1 MNPGPPNSSRRER
14 SDMAQYESRA
24 ATLYLDLLKGCLTR
38 MLFPDVSWD
47 WDLASKR
54 PFDFDVRREGQDWPT
69 EAETMVGMR
78 RLDNL
83 HQCARMVLRE
93 GVPGDFVETGVW
105 RGGCGLLMRAVL
117 EAYEDTERSV
127 WLADSFQGL
136 PAPSLAEYP
145 QDSGDPHATL
155 TSYLGVSLETVQ
167 ANFRRYGLLDDRVK
181 FLPGWFRDTLPV
193 APVERIA
200 VLRLDGDMY
209 ESTHLALTH
218 LYPKLS
224 SGGFLIVDDYGALP
238 NCRRAVE
245 DFRHTHTITES
256 MVTVDWTGVYWR
268 KG

>member
-1 MNPGPPNSSRRER
+1 MT
-14 SDMAQYESRA
+14 DYESPA
-24 ATLYLDLLKGCLTR
+24 AARYLDLLKGCLTR
-38 MLFPDVSWD
+38 MLFPDLSWD
-47 WDLASKR
+47 WDLANKR
-54 PFDFDVRREGQDWPT
+54 PFDPDLRREGQDWPT
-69 EAETMVGMR
+69 EAETIVGMR

-83 HQCARMVLRE
+83 HQCTRTVLRE
-93 GVPGDFVETGVW
+93 DISGDLVETGVW
-105 RGGCGLLMRAVL
+105 RGGCAILMRAVL
-117 EAYEDTERSV
+117 EAYEDAERSV

-136 PAPSLAEYP
+136 PAPSPAKYP
-145 QDSGDPHATL
+145 QDAGDQLSTF
-155 TSYLGVSLETVQ
+155 TSYLGVALETVQ

-218 LYPKLS
+218 LYPKLE

-238 NCRRAVE
+238 NCRQAVE
-245 DFRHTHTITES
+245 DFRHAQAIAEPLVS
-256 MVTVDWTGVYWR
+256 VDWTGVYWR

>member
-1 MNPGPPNSSRRER
+1 MT
-14 SDMAQYESRA
+14 DYESQG

-47 WDLASKR
+47 WDLANKKS
-54 PFDFDVRREGQDWPT
+54 FDPDVRREGRDWPT

-83 HQCARMVLRE
+83 QQCARTVLRE
-93 GVPGDFVETGVW
+93 GVPGDLVETGVW
-105 RGGCGLLMRAVL
+105 RGGCAILMRAVL
-117 EAYEDTERSV
+117 EAYVDTERSV
-127 WLADSFQGL
+127 WLADSFEGL
-136 PAPSLAEYP
+136 PAPSPADYP
-145 QDSGDPHATL
+145 QDAGDPHATF

-167 ANFRRYGLLDDRVK
+167 TNFRRYGLLDDRVK
-181 FLPGWFRDTLPV
+181 FLTGWFRDTLPV

-224 SGGFLIVDDYGALP
+224 PGGVLIVDDYGALP
-238 NCRRAVE
+238 NCRLAVE
-245 DFRHTHTITES
+245 DFRHTNGITEPI
-256 MVTVDWTGVYWR
+256 VTVDWTGAYWR
-268 KG
+268 KA

>member
-1 MNPGPPNSSRRER
+1 MTH
-14 SDMAQYESRA
+14 YESQA
-24 ATLYLDLLKGCLTR
+24 AGLYLDLLKGCLTR
-38 MLFPDVSWD
+38 MLFPDMCWGD
-47 WDLASKR
+47 WEFANKR
-54 PFDFDVRREGQDWPT
+54 PFDPDVRKEGKDWPT

-83 HQCARMVLRE
+83 HQCTRTVLLE
-93 GVPGDFVETGVW
+93 GVPGDLVETGVW
-105 RGGCGLLMRAVL
+105 RGGCAILMRAVL
-117 EAYEDTERSV
+117 DAYEDTERSV

-136 PAPSLAEYP
+136 PAPSPSEYP
-145 QDSGDPHATL
+145 QDAGDPHATL

-218 LYPKLS
+218 LYPKLG

-245 DFRHTHTITES
+245 DFRHAHAITES
-256 MVTVDWTGVYWR
+256 MVAVDWTGVYWR
-268 KG
+268 KV